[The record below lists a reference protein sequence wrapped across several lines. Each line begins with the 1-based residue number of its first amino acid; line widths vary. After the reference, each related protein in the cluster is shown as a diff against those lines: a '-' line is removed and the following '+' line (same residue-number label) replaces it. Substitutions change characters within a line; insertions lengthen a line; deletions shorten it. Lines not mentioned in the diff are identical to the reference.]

1 MKKVL
6 IGVGIGCGA
15 LVLLGVI
22 ATVVGGFWLKSK
34 MGDAVASVQQL
45 QAQEQEMQALEQ
57 SYPYTPP
64 PPGEVRV
71 LQESRLL
78 DYLAVREAA
87 LPVFQEF
94 EKKTQDFQQRHQDD
108 ETPDFGAAMKAAG
121 MATELITR
129 VRAAYI
135 QGLKQHRM
143 SPREFHTITRTLYA
157 SFVSDTMEEAQ
168 LATARARFQTEQTL
182 DDLRARLEDETLS
195 DQERAILV
203 EQEEMLAAQLDAL
216 FPEEALAADGPALS
230 EKSKAA
236 ATANMALLEKHK
248 ASIENV
254 ANLAFDGFLIGGY
267 ADGNSLVEDFQ

>member
-157 SFVSDTMEEAQ
+157 SFVSNTMEEAQ
-168 LATARARFQTEQTL
+168 LATAHARVQMEQAL
-182 DDLRARLEDETLS
+182 DDVRARLEDETLS
-195 DQERAILV
+195 GQERALLV
-203 EQEEMLAAQLDAL
+203 EQEEMLAAQLDS
-216 FPEEALAADGPALS
+216 FSEEGLAADVPALS